1 MANHAC
7 VAIGINRYH
16 FLPPLSY
23 GQADAQ
29 ALQHF
34 FVGQAKLP
42 SNQCLLLTDSS
53 SAVGDVS
60 TYPSRDNILRSLE
73 AGSQHSWYP
82 DGNWCWFFCSG
93 YGVNWE
99 GVDYLLPIDG
109 NLDDIPG
116 TAIPMRSL
124 FEALKAQG
132 SENLLVL
139 LDINRSPGLQA
150 GTSVGAQT
158 VELARQMDIALILS
172 SQLDEFSHEA
182 AALGNGLF
190 TAALLEALRYYHT
203 DITLEDLDQYLRVR
217 LPELSQHHWRPI
229 QTPLVL
235 IPSPEARQQLI
246 WPAADN
252 LVIDEQPVGKI
263 PASVM
268 FGAGSPISN
277 ALGNSSPNGTAAS
290 VQNTPVPEEKQEL
303 PRATAAA
310 SNPSASNS
318 SAMILHPARQSPA
331 NQTSWW
337 KPLLL
342 LAGGAALVLVLAIAS
357 LILRN
362 QNRVTTQQA
371 IEAPIARESP
381 TPTPLSPSPK
391 VTVSPIVVL
400 NPTPQPSVTSSPT
413 SAPNRLQANQAV
425 LTQAKGML
433 RSNQASMFSKAI
445 IEARKIRPGEPLYQ
459 EAQQSITRWS
469 EVILDLAEGRAEQG
483 NYSSAIA
490 AAQLVPKDNPSVYA
504 KAQQILER
512 WKQMATQ
519 QKQNQAIIQ
528 AARQQVQPN
537 QASSYNRAIATL
549 RKIPPNQPGYAEAQ
563 QLIAQASRTIY
574 LIAQSRAS
582 RSRFQE
588 AMQTASLVPAGT
600 PYSDASQKAIAKWK
614 QGKR

>member
-7 VAIGINRYH
+7 VAIGINRYQ

-34 FVGQAKLP
+34 LVGQAKLP
-42 SNQCLLLTDSS
+42 SNRFLLLTDTSPS
-53 SAVGDVS
+53 VGDQL
-60 TYPSRDNILRSLE
+60 TYPSRDNIWKWLE
-73 AGSQHSWYP
+73 AGSQQSWYP
-82 DGNWCWFFCSG
+82 EGNWCWFFWSG
-93 YGVNWE
+93 YGVSWE
-99 GVDYLLPIDG
+99 GVDYLLPIDA

-132 SENLLVL
+132 SENILVL

-158 VELARQMDIALILS
+158 VELARQMDIALVLS

-203 DITLEDLDQYLRVR
+203 DITLENLDQYLQIR

-229 QTPLVL
+229 QTPLVV

-246 WPAADN
+246 WPSSDN
-252 LVIDEQPVGKI
+252 LVIDEQPNGKI
-263 PASVM
+263 PATVM
-268 FGAGSPISN
+268 FGASRATTDAVGK
-277 ALGNSSPNGTAAS
+277 SSPNGTAAS
-290 VQNTPVPEEKQEL
+290 VQKTPGSDAQQGS
-303 PRATAAA
+303 PRIPTTTTP
-310 SNPSASNS
+310 SNQSVSQP
-318 SAMILHPARQSPA
+318 SAMILHPARKSSG
-331 NQTSWW
+331 NQTPWW

-342 LAGGAALVLVLAIAS
+342 WGGGAALVLVLAIAS
-357 LILRN
+357 LVLRN
-362 QNRVTTQQA
+362 RNTFTTQQA
-371 IEAPIARESP
+371 IQTPVAKES
-381 TPTPLSPSPK
+381 PTPLSPSPK
-391 VTVSPIVVL
+391 VTVSPITAL
-400 NPTPQPSVTSSPT
+400 NPSPQNPAASPPT
-413 SAPNRLQANQAV
+413 SAPNRLQANQVV
-425 LTQAKGML
+425 LTQAKRML

-445 IEARKIRPGEPLYQ
+445 IEARKVQPGDPLYQ
-459 EAQQSITRWS
+459 EARQSITRWS

-490 AAQLVPKDNPSVYA
+490 AAQLVPNDDPSVHA
-504 KAQQILER
+504 KAQQIIER
-512 WKQMATQ
+512 WKRMTTQ

-528 AARQQVQPN
+528 TARQQVQPN
-537 QASSYNRAIATL
+537 QASSYNRAITTL
-549 RKIPPNQPGYAEAQ
+549 RKIPPNQPRYAEAQ

-582 RSRFQE
+582 RGRFQE
-588 AMQTASLVPAGT
+588 AIQTANLVPAGT
-600 PYSDASQKAIAKWK
+600 PYSDASRKAIAKWK

>member
-29 ALQHF
+29 AVQHF

-42 SNQCLLLTDSS
+42 SNRCLLLTDSS

-60 TYPSRDNILRSLE
+60 TYPSRDNILRWLE

-93 YGVNWE
+93 YGVSWE

-158 VELARQMDIALILS
+158 VELARQMDIALVLS

-203 DITLEDLDQYLRVR
+203 EITLEDLAQYLRVR

-252 LVIDEQPVGKI
+252 VVLDEQAAGKI

-268 FGAGSPISN
+268 FGA
-277 ALGNSSPNGTAAS
+277 SSTTSHSLAETTPNGTAAS
-290 VQNTPVPEEKQEL
+290 VQNTPVPDGTQEL
-303 PRATAAA
+303 PRIPATAP
-310 SNPSASNS
+310 NESASDS
-318 SAMILHPARQSPA
+318 SAMILHPARQSSTH
-331 NQTSWW
+331 QTPWW
-337 KPLLL
+337 RALLL
-342 LAGGAALVLVLAIAS
+342 WGGGAALVLVLAIAS
-357 LILRN
+357 LLLRN
-362 QNRVTTQQA
+362 QDRVTTQQA
-371 IEAPIARESP
+371 IEAPVTQKSP
-381 TPTPLSPSPK
+381 TPIPLSPSPK
-391 VTVSPIVVL
+391 LTTSPIAVL
-400 NPTPQPSVTSSPT
+400 NPTPQPSARLPLTP
-413 SAPNRLQANQAV
+413 APSRLQVNQAI
-425 LTQAKGML
+425 LTQAKAML

-445 IEARKIRPGEPLYQ
+445 IEARKIRPGDPLYQ

-504 KAQQILER
+504 KAQQILGQ

-519 QKQNQAIIQ
+519 QKQNKAIIQ
-528 AARQQVQPN
+528 TARQQVRPN

-588 AMQTASLVPAGT
+588 AIQTASLVPAGT